1 VSKSKKASQ
10 GEHGSTRSARRAARR
25 ERRQGRHDP
34 SASLDLAALLLRATI
49 GPMMVMHGLNKVRG
63 PGGMEGTTRW
73 FAGLGFKPAAVH
85 ARMAAATEIGTGT
98 LMTVGAM
105 TPLASAGI
113 VGVMTSAAATDHKGK
128 GFFIFKGG
136 WEYVAVIGAVST
148 AIAALGPG
156 RLSIDGLRGRPRGSF
171 IRAVL
176 AAGLGVAAAQGVL
189 RTRQEPEPPAPS
201 ST

>member
-1 VSKSKKASQ
+1 VGKS
-10 GEHGSTRSARRAARR
+10 RAKR
-25 ERRQGRHDP
+25 EGRP
-34 SASLDLAALLLRATI
+34 GTDLAVLLLRLTI
-49 GPMMVMHGLNKVRG
+49 GPMMMMHGLNKVRG
-63 PGGMEGTTRW
+63 PGGIEGTTRW

-85 ARMAAATEIGTGT
+85 ARLAATTEITTGA

-136 WEYVAVIGAVST
+136 WEYVAVVASVTT

-156 RLSIDGLRGRPRGSF
+156 RLSIDGLRGRPHGGF
-171 IRAVL
+171 FRAVA
-176 AAGLGVAAAQGVL
+176 AAGLGVAAALGVL
-189 RTRQEPEPPAPS
+189 KTREEPEPADS
-201 ST
+201 